1 MMRALWSESNDPR
14 QATVRR
20 RGRLWAT
27 CLVMAVSVFAPMLKA
42 ATTRDLQSVVVN
54 ELDGSRVQ
62 LTLTLSDTPPQPAV
76 FTVDK
81 PARIAVDL
89 PDTRLAVTDR
99 YGRIN
104 IGAVKGY
111 AVAEAKGRTRLVID
125 LSEPVP
131 NQISVQGNKVVLTL
145 QAGSTGQQAASSGS
159 AASAGAGMINNIDF
173 RRGENGEGR
182 VIVTLSDPHTPV
194 DVQEEGSKIVARFR
208 NVQLPDKLGRR
219 LDVLDFATPA
229 KFVDTLRNG
238 SDVNIVVTP
247 IGTGDF
253 EQVAYQTGDTFVIEL
268 QPLSAEKI
276 EERKRNEPTY
286 TGERISLSFQNVD
299 VRSLLQIIADVA
311 GTNMVVSD
319 SVSGNLAMRLQ
330 NVPWDQALDII
341 LRTKGLGMRKEGNVM
356 LVAPIAE
363 LAQRDKAEA
372 EANKAKIEVAPLHS
386 EIVQVNYAKA
396 ADVASL
402 LKSGDNSVLSA
413 RGKVTVD
420 ERTNTL
426 LIADTREKLS
436 EVAALVQRLDIP
448 VRQVLIE
455 SRIVVDNDN
464 YEKDLGV
471 QLGVT
476 KYGGVG
482 SDDLFT
488 SGTNTGTDGM
498 VSSLLNSYLNPSTSD
513 PAGTVTLPTLANR
526 YNVNLGTASTPA
538 GTLGL
543 ALLGKDF
550 LVDLELQ
557 AYQAEGRGEVS
568 SAPRIITANAKQ
580 AHIEQGVEIP
590 YTESTSSGAT
600 SVSFKKAVL
609 SLDVTPQITPDQ
621 RIIMDL
627 AVNDDTVGAT
637 VAVQGGGSVPSI
649 DTRNLKTQVL
659 VDNGQTVVLGGIYQ
673 RTVNDNTTKV
683 PLLGDIPL
691 LGNLFRNTQHINNK
705 VELLIFI
712 TPKLLNQGLQVTA
725 Q

>member
-1 MMRALWSESNDPR
+1 MKRALWSESNDPR
-14 QATVRR
+14 QASGRR
-20 RGRLWAT
+20 WGRLLTA
-27 CLVMAVSVFAPMLKA
+27 CLVATATMFSPLLKA
-42 ATTRDLQSVVVN
+42 AGTRDLQSVTVN
-54 ELDGSRVQ
+54 ELDGNRVQ

-89 PDTRLAVTDR
+89 PDTKLAVSER

-104 IGAVKGY
+104 IGAVHGY
-111 AVAEAKGRTRLVID
+111 AVAEAKGRTRLVVD
-125 LSEPVP
+125 LSEQVP
-131 NQISVQGNKVVLTL
+131 NQIQVQGNKILLVL
-145 QAGSTGQQAASSGS
+145 QAGTTLAQSAAAAPAAASGV
-159 AASAGAGMINNIDF
+159 ATLNNIDF

-182 VIVTLSDPHTPV
+182 VIVSLSDPHTPV
-194 DVQEEGSKIVARFR
+194 DVQEEGGKIVARFR
-208 NVQLPDKLGRR
+208 NVALPDKLARR

-229 KFVDTLRNG
+229 KYVDTLRNG
-238 SDVNIVVTP
+238 SDVNVIVTP
-247 IGTGDF
+247 TSSGDF
-253 EQVAYQTGDTFVIEL
+253 EQVAYQTGDKFVVEL
-268 QPLSAEKI
+268 QPLSAEKV
-276 EERKRNEPTY
+276 EERKRAEPTY

-311 GTNMVVSD
+311 GSNMVVSD

-356 LVAPIAE
+356 LVAPISE

-386 EIVQVNYAKA
+386 EVVQVNYAKA
-396 ADVASL
+396 ADIASL
-402 LKSGDNSVLSA
+402 LKSGDNSVLSE

-426 LIADTREKLS
+426 LVADTREKL
-436 EVAALVQRLDIP
+436 ADMRALVQRLDIP

-455 SRIVVDNDN
+455 SRIVIANDN
-464 YEKDLGV
+464 YEKDLGT
-471 QLGVT
+471 LFGVSRFA
-476 KYGGVG
+476 GVG
-482 SDDLFT
+482 SDTLAISGNGKDANTMT
-488 SGTNTGTDGM
+488 S
-498 VSSLLNSYLNPSTSD
+498 SYLNNIASGTTNPYGGFNYTQPSPS
-513 PAGTVTLPTLANR
+513 
-526 YNVNLGTASTPA
+526 YNVNLGTAAAPA
-538 GTLGL
+538 GTLGM
-543 ALLGKDF
+543 ALIGQGF
-550 LVDLELQ
+550 LVNLELQ

-590 YTESTSSGAT
+590 YTQSTSSGAT

-627 AVNDDTVGAT
+627 EINKDSVGQN

-659 VDNGQTVVLGGIYQ
+659 VDNGQTVVLGGIYE
-673 RTVNDNTTKV
+673 RTQNDNTTKV
-683 PLLGDIPL
+683 PLLGDVPI
-691 LGNLFRNTQHINNK
+691 LGNLFRNTQHVNNK
-705 VELLIFI
+705 TELLIFI

-725 Q
+725 D